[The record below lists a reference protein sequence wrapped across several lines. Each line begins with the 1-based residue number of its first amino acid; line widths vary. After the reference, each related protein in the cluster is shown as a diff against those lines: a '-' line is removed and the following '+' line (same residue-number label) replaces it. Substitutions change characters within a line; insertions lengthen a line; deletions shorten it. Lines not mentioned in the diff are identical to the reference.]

1 MKKVIDRFSAIKAEN
16 KELVSD
22 MIQKAVKNGD
32 TVYGELSDWIRDYHN
47 DLSLLERELLCKMLL
62 GDMVIH
68 HPERISTEIKVLYAV
83 DSEDN
88 TEQAICA
95 TSEANWQDGSKREAI
110 DKAVRDF
117 LGDILTEYIEDPY
130 EAHINDKSE
139 DEKKAEFAET
149 INKLASGQDSEFLW
163 YELFWRSVPTL

>member
-1 MKKVIDRFSAIKAEN
+1 MAKNKKYTVRVSYKVYDYYTIEAEN
-16 KELVSD
+16 EQEAIEQALETSATDSLNDYTQDGDGEAIVT
-22 MIQKAVKNGD
+22 MIDNKPV
-32 TVYGELSDWIRDYHN
+32 E
-47 DLSLLERELLCKMLL
+47 
-62 GDMVIH
+62 
-68 HPERISTEIKVLYAV
+68 PEKKSNEIKVLYAV

-88 TEQAICA
+88 TKQAICA
-95 TSEANWQDGSKREAI
+95 KSEANWQDGSKREAI

-139 DEKKAEFAET
+139 DEKKAEFADT

>member
-1 MKKVIDRFSAIKAEN
+1 MAQNKKYTVRVSYKVYDYYTIEAEN
-16 KELVSD
+16 EQEAIEQTLEASATDSLNDYTQDGDGEAIVT
-22 MIQKAVKNGD
+22 MIDNKPV
-32 TVYGELSDWIRDYHN
+32 E
-47 DLSLLERELLCKMLL
+47 
-62 GDMVIH
+62 
-68 HPERISTEIKVLYAV
+68 PEKKSYEIKVLYAV

-88 TEQAICA
+88 TKQVICA
-95 TSEANWQDGSKREAI
+95 TSETNWQDGSKREAI

-139 DEKKAEFAET
+139 DEKKAEFADT

>member
-1 MKKVIDRFSAIKAEN
+1 MHLCYWDPNKCDQWWSISDFSSDDADTILLAIQWPE
-16 KELVSD
+16 S
-22 MIQKAVKNGD
+22 VKQ
-32 TVYGELSDWIRDYHN
+32 GEAQAN
-47 DLSLLERELLCKMLL
+47 
-62 GDMVIH
+62 
-68 HPERISTEIKVLYAV
+68 EIEVLFAV

-88 TEQAICA
+88 TKQAICA

-139 DEKKAEFAET
+139 DEKKAEFDET
-149 INKLASGQDSEFLW
+149 ISKLASGLSEDFLW
-163 YELFWRSVPTL
+163 YEFYWETVTEIK

>member
-1 MKKVIDRFSAIKAEN
+1 MAKNKKYTVRISYKVYDYYTIEAEN
-16 KELVSD
+16 EQEAIEQTLEASATDSLNDYTQDGDGEAIVT
-22 MIQKAVKNGD
+22 MIDNKPV
-32 TVYGELSDWIRDYHN
+32 E
-47 DLSLLERELLCKMLL
+47 
-62 GDMVIH
+62 
-68 HPERISTEIKVLYAV
+68 PEKKSYEIKVLYAV

-88 TEQAICA
+88 TKQAICA
-95 TSEANWQDGSKREAI
+95 TSESNWQDGSKREAI

-139 DEKKAEFAET
+139 DEKKAEFADT

>member
-1 MKKVIDRFSAIKAEN
+1 MAKNKKYTVRVSYKVYDYYTIEAEN
-16 KELVSD
+16 EQEAIEQTLEASATDSLNDYTQDGDGEAIVT
-22 MIQKAVKNGD
+22 MIDNKPV
-32 TVYGELSDWIRDYHN
+32 E
-47 DLSLLERELLCKMLL
+47 
-62 GDMVIH
+62 
-68 HPERISTEIKVLYAV
+68 PEKKSYEIKVLYAV

-88 TEQAICA
+88 TKQAICA

-110 DKAVRDF
+110 DKSVRDF

-139 DEKKAEFAET
+139 DEKKAEFADT